1 MRGLFR
7 RSIAVWFVL
16 GVVGCSQI
24 SVVTVTGTSNSE
36 TPIPSHVTYAVLPV
50 VEIENDPSFPKYA
63 EIVARQ
69 MDARDYR
76 KTSPQ
81 TAHLGVFLLYKTRE
95 GTSKSAGGMSSAS
108 AGASVDYTMTTG
120 SAPVTTGP
128 RMYTHQLV
136 IAVVDFKKS
145 TTTGPLVELWRGETK
160 NIDSSKDLLSIA
172 PLMVEAAFRHFGDT
186 TAPDVRHHFN
196 EEEIRKLQSAK

>member
-1 MRGLFR
+1 MKGLFR
-7 RSIAVWFVL
+7 SLIAVWFVL
-16 GVVGCSQI
+16 GGAGCSQI

-36 TPIPSHVTYAVLPV
+36 TPIPPHVTYAVLPV
-50 VEIENDPSFPKYA
+50 VEIEKDPSFPKYA

-95 GTSKSAGGMSSAS
+95 GTSKTTGGMTSAGS
-108 AGASVDYTMTTG
+108 GASVDYTMTTG

-136 IAVVDFKKS
+136 IAVVDFTKS
-145 TTTGPLVELWRGETK
+145 NSTGPLVELWRGETK

-196 EEEIRKLQSAK
+196 EEEVKKLQSAK

>member
-1 MRGLFR
+1 MKALIGSF
-7 RSIAVWFVL
+7 IAGWFVL
-16 GVVGCSQI
+16 GVAGCSQI
-24 SVVTVTGTSNSE
+24 SVVTVTGTSSSD

-50 VEIENDPSFPKYA
+50 VEVEKDPSFPKYA
-63 EIVARQ
+63 EVVARQ

-81 TAHLGVFLLYKTRE
+81 TAHLGVFLLYKTQQ
-95 GTSKSAGGMSSAS
+95 GTSKTAGGMSSAGS
-108 AGASVDYTMTTG
+108 GTSVDYTMTTG
-120 SAPVTTGP
+120 SAPVSTGP

-136 IAVVDFKKS
+136 IVVVDFKKS
-145 TTTGPLVELWRGETK
+145 DSTGPLVELWRGEAK

-172 PLMVEAAFRHFGDT
+172 PLMVDAAFRHFGDT

-196 EEEIRKLQSAK
+196 EEEIRKLQSEN

>member
-1 MRGLFR
+1 MKGLVR
-7 RSIAVWFVL
+7 DLIAGWFL
-16 GVVGCSQI
+16 LSVVGCSQT

-63 EIVARQ
+63 EIVGRQ

-95 GTSKSAGGMSSAS
+95 GTSKTSGGMTSAGS
-108 AGASVDYTMTTG
+108 GASVDYTMTTG
-120 SAPVTTGP
+120 SAPVSTGP

-136 IAVVDFKKS
+136 IVVVDFKKS
-145 TTTGPLVELWRGETK
+145 NSTGLVELWRGETK
-160 NIDSSKDLLSIA
+160 NIDSSNDLFSIA

-196 EEEIRKLQSAK
+196 EQEIKKLQSSN